1 MSGAKRKSYIPYSY
15 KMMIPY
21 LLLVLVTD
29 ALIGTISYRML
40 VESRTEIART
50 NIQAAMQQTRTN
62 MHYQMEE
69 IKRISD
75 TLFGSVPFQRAL
87 QKRGDELQA
96 YLTML
101 DEIVPKLQEPLQLF
115 GNPLRIELYTTNP
128 DLYEIEGDDP
138 STKIE
143 RSDYYVLSA
152 DRLRGSAWAEQAGA
166 GDGSRWMQVESDAE
180 HRQLSHLT
188 RLLSYSDYQT
198 AIGYIRITARLD
210 DLLGRFDAF
219 PVEKGMTLR
228 LLDQPSGRTLYEK
241 GDAHE
246 ADAPGH
252 LTLSEA
258 VPGSGYVI
266 QAVVSQ
272 RYLQEDAR
280 RLGLVI
286 VGVCSVSFAVMALI
300 GFMVARL
307 SGRKMRKIVT
317 LVQSFQDGSL
327 EKRIRFSGKDE
338 FVQIADA
345 FNTMAEHVKELIS
358 SVFAQGQKRKQAELE
373 ALQAQI
379 NPHFLYNTLSTIS
392 SLANMGETRQVTEMV
407 KGLSRFYRLSLNEG
421 RVLIPLGQE
430 LEQVQTYL
438 DIQRVKYAD
447 AFTVHLDA
455 EPDIGELR
463 VMKLILQPF
472 VENVFK
478 HAWYGESIAIRIT
491 ARRLGADLE
500 LKVIDN
506 GVGMNAEALER
517 LRSGTAGSAAAP
529 AASGLAGE
537 PSEFAPAAAVRAS
550 GSAGAGGSYG
560 IRNVDER
567 IRLRYGERYGIEV
580 GSVFGGGT
588 TVRIL
593 LPAEGEWE
601 DGIVREEKEEGR

>member
-1 MSGAKRKSYIPYSY
+1 MRDAKRKSFIPYTY

-62 MHYQMEE
+62 MRYQMEE

-87 QKRGDELQA
+87 QKHGDDLQA

-138 STKIE
+138 STPIE

-152 DRLRGSAWAEQAGA
+152 ERLRGSAWPEQSGQWF
-166 GDGSRWMQVESDAE
+166 GSSRWMQVESDAQ

-188 RLLSYSDYQT
+188 RLISYSDYQT
-198 AIGYIRITARLD
+198 VIGYIRITARLD

-228 LLDQPSGRTLYEK
+228 LLDQQTGRTLYDK
-241 GDAHE
+241 GEVNE

-252 LTLSEA
+252 LTLTEA

-421 RVLIPLGQE
+421 RVLIPLAQE

-438 DIQRVKYAD
+438 DIQQVKYAD
-447 AFTVHLDA
+447 AFTVHLHA

-500 LKVIDN
+500 LKVIDS
-506 GVGMNAEALER
+506 GVGMNDETLEK
-517 LRSGTAGSAAAP
+517 LRSGTAGLSGEPVASAPAGTSAALGR
-529 AASGLAGE
+529 S
-537 PSEFAPAAAVRAS
+537 VT
-550 GSAGAGGSYG
+550 GGSYG

-580 GSVFGGGT
+580 GSVYGGGT

-601 DGIVREEKEEGR
+601 DGIVRERKEEGR